1 MGHAEISGFA
11 CPYCVF
17 SRKDGNNLKYC
28 EEVVIVKLIELLKGL
43 DYTVNRGSTDL
54 AINKVEYDSRKI
66 EAGDVFVCIEGFS
79 VDGHKYAEAAVQ
91 KGATAVVCQK
101 KVEVP
106 ENCTIITVEDSRK
119 ALALISA
126 NSYGKP
132 AAQLKLIGITGTN
145 GKTTSTYMMKS
156 ILEEAGYKVGIIG
169 TIANY
174 IGDRK
179 IPADRTTPESLEL
192 HEMFKDMVEEGVQ
205 YCVMEVSSHSLSLS
219 RVYGL
224 KFAEGIFSN
233 LTRDHLDF
241 HKTFENYYEAKRL
254 LFKNSETSIINL
266 DDEYGRRIIEDTEGR
281 KVTYAIESIG
291 DVSASKVMM
300 HSRGIDF
307 EINYKGESIS
317 VNLKIPGK
325 YNVYNALCSAAAC
338 LNEGIA
344 PEIIKRGLEQVQVPG
359 RCEIVTK
366 DYNLGFEVIVDYA
379 HTPDGLENI
388 LKTAREFTEKRLIAV
403 FGCGGDRD
411 RTKRPI
417 MGRIGSDLSDLVL
430 ITSDNPRTED
440 PLSIINEIKTGINKE
455 NYILIENR
463 REAIKKAIQIAEEGD
478 VIVIAGKGHED
489 YQILK
494 DKTIHFDER
503 EIIKEIIEELF

>member
-1 MGHAEISGFA
+1 M
-11 CPYCVF
+11 
-17 SRKDGNNLKYC
+17 
-28 EEVVIVKLIELLKGL
+28 KLIELLKGL
-43 DYTVNRGSTDL
+43 QYTASTGSTDL
-54 AINKVEYDSRKI
+54 DINKVQYDSREIKP
-66 EAGDVFVCIEGFS
+66 GDVFVCIEGFS
-79 VDGHKYAEAAVQ
+79 VDGHKYAQAAVQ
-91 KGATAVVCQK
+91 KGAVAVVCQK
-101 KVEVP
+101 KIDGL
-106 ENCTIITVEDSRK
+106 ENCTVIDVEDSRK

-126 NSYGKP
+126 NYYGNP
-132 AAQLKLIGITGTN
+132 ADKLKLIGITGTN

-179 IPADRTTPESLEL
+179 IPAHRTTPESLEL
-192 HEMFKDMVEEGVQ
+192 HELFKEMVEEGVQ

-224 KFAEGIFSN
+224 QFAEGIFSN

-241 HKTFENYYEAKRL
+241 HKTFENYYEAKLL
-254 LFKNSETSIINL
+254 LFKSSDTSIINI
-266 DDEYGRRIIEDTEGR
+266 DDEYGRRIIEDAKGR
-281 KVTYAIESIG
+281 KITYTIESAG
-291 DVSASKVMM
+291 DVFASDVSM

-307 EINYKGESIS
+307 NINYSGSSIP
-317 VNLKIPGK
+317 VNLKIPGR
-325 YNVYNALCSAAAC
+325 YNVYNVLCSAAAC
-338 LNEGIA
+338 LNEGIGLDA
-344 PEIIKRGLEQVQVPG
+344 VKRGLEQVQVPG

-366 DYNLGFEVIVDYA
+366 SYNLGFEVIVDYA

-388 LKTAREFTEKRLIAV
+388 LNTAREFTRGRLISV

-417 MGRIGSDLSDLVL
+417 MGKIGSELSDLVV
-430 ITSDNPRTED
+430 ITSDNPRTEE
-440 PLSIINEIKTGINKE
+440 PMSIIDEIKNGIEKD

-463 REAIKKAIQIAEEGD
+463 REAIKKAIQIAEKGD

-494 DKTIHFDER
+494 DKVIHFDER